1 MGNIC
6 LKKTFI
12 NGYKSLFFF
21 SEFGNGI
28 PQNIV
33 TTSVFMTFE
42 KEGIYLLLHIVG
54 MQNRAVLTR
63 FLNI

>member
-33 TTSVFMTFE
+33 TTSVFMT
-42 KEGIYLLLHIVG
+42 LRR
-54 MQNRAVLTR
+54 RAYTTYY
-63 FLNI
+63 FI

>member
-6 LKKTFI
+6 LEKTFI

-33 TTSVFMTFE
+33 TTATPRLTWF
-42 KEGIYLLLHIVG
+42 H
-54 MQNRAVLTR
+54 LTR
-63 FLNI
+63 ISVQRGFGLGTKKFT

>member
-33 TTSVFMTFE
+33 TTSVFMT
-42 KEGIYLLLHIVG
+42 LRR
-54 MQNRAVLTR
+54 RAYTYY
-63 FLNI
+63 FI

>member
-33 TTSVFMTFE
+33 TTSVFMTLRRRAYTYYF
-42 KEGIYLLLHIVG
+42 

-63 FLNI
+63 FLNV

>member
-21 SEFGNGI
+21 SECGNGI

-33 TTSVFMTFE
+33 TTSVFM
-42 KEGIYLLLHIVG
+42 ILRR
-54 MQNRAVLTR
+54 RAYTYY
-63 FLNI
+63 FI

>member
-28 PQNIV
+28 PQDIV
-33 TTSVFMTFE
+33 TTSV
-42 KEGIYLLLHIVG
+42 LVG
-54 MQNRAVLTR
+54 Y
-63 FLNI
+63 

>member
-6 LKKTFI
+6 HKKTFI
-12 NGYKSLFFF
+12 GYKSLFFF

-42 KEGIYLLLHIVG
+42 KEGIYLLLH
-54 MQNRAVLTR
+54 AK
-63 FLNI
+63 